1 MSVSASWT
9 LPGRIVQLAVVG
21 LTLGVFA
28 TVVGFVTLQ
37 LRDGLRSQVL
47 LSKADTL
54 AAVASLQLANGAEA
68 LAELGLADAPGELL
82 AAVLKASKYRGVIA
96 IRVFDAEK
104 KFAGAVPLE
113 LSDEPPAQ
121 GEWSGSPSARLR
133 PKSALA
139 ILRGL
144 PPSEDERAE
153 SVQVLETWVPLR
165 RAEGAPLAGVAQFW
179 IDSQDIEVEFAALDR
194 RLWVQAVAAWI
205 AGAIVIAIVMGW
217 AFRLLAESNRKLE
230 LRTVDLQRA
239 NRELVLGA
247 KTSALGAVTAHLIH
261 EIKNPLAGLEVYMAG
276 QVDPGVRGGADGGEL
291 AAATELTRRLRTMIN
306 DVVGVLR
313 DEQHGAH
320 FDLSGGEVAELAM
333 ERVRAS
339 ANKAGVRL
347 MTEISEQVNLPGRRA
362 NLAGLV
368 LRNLLQNA
376 VEASPPAGIVRVTG
390 GATTDGGIEFLVEDS
405 GAGLVDEVRAR
416 LFQPCSSTK
425 QGGSGLGLALSQ
437 QLAIQAGGRI
447 ELVRSG
453 PEGTCF
459 RLFFAPGAVSV

>member
-1 MSVSASWT
+1 M
-9 LPGRIVQLAVVG
+9 PGRIVQLAVVG

-28 TVVGFVTLQ
+28 AVVGFVTLQ

-47 LSKADTL
+47 LSKAETL
-54 AAVASLQLANGAEA
+54 TAVASLQLANGAEA

-82 AAVLKASKYRGVIA
+82 AAVLKASKYRGVVA

-113 LSDEPPAQ
+113 LSDEPPGQ
-121 GEWSGSPSARLR
+121 DEWTASPIARLR
-133 PKSALA
+133 PRSALA
-139 ILRGL
+139 TLRGL
-144 PPSEDERAE
+144 PVTVNDGGDSA
-153 SVQVLETWVPLR
+153 QVLETWVPLR
-165 RAEGAPLAGVAQFW
+165 RAEGAALAGIAQFW
-179 IDSQDIEVEFAALDR
+179 IDGQEIGLEFAALDR
-194 RLWVQAVAAWI
+194 RLWAQAAVAWLG
-205 AGAIVIAIVMGW
+205 GAIVIGAVMGW
-217 AFRLLAESNRKLE
+217 AFRRLAEANRKLE
-230 LRTVDLQRA
+230 LRTEDLQRA

-276 QVDPGVRGGADGGEL
+276 QAEPGARDSDGGEL
-291 AAATELTRRLRTMIN
+291 VAATELTRRLRTMIN

-320 FDLSGGEVAELAM
+320 FELTCAEVAELAL
-333 ERVRAS
+333 ERVRGS
-339 ANKAGVRL
+339 ADKAGVRL
-347 MTEISEQVNLPGRRA
+347 TAEISSATSLPGRRA

-390 GATTDGGIEFLVEDS
+390 GSTKDGGFEFLVEDH
-405 GAGLVDEVRAR
+405 GAGLGDAVRER

-437 QLAIQAGGRI
+437 QLAQQAGGRI
-447 ELVRSG
+447 ELVRSSG
-453 PEGTCF
+453 EGTCF
-459 RLFFAPGAVSV
+459 RLMLGPETEPALRSLG